1 MKPTLGRTLLV
12 GAFVATLA
20 VPCWAADQ
28 SQNAEPKQEKTMSNQ
43 SHDEVKKIQEALKS
57 KGDDPGKIDGVM
69 GRKTKDAI
77 SAFQKANGLKAT
89 GAVNHETAEKLGVE
103 LTSASGKQ
111 EKK

>member
-1 MKPTLGRTLLV
+1 MKPMLGGTLLAGLFAV
-12 GAFVATLA
+12 TLS

-28 SQNAEPKQEKTMSNQ
+28 SQKAEPKQEKAMKNEGR
-43 SHDEVKKIQEALKS
+43 DEVKKIQEALKS

-103 LTSASGKQ
+103 SASASGKQ